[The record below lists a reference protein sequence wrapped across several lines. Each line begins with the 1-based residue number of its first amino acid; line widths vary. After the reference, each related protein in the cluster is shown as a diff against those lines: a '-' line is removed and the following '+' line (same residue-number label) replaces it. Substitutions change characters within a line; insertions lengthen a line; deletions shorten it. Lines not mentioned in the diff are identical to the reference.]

1 MYVNAGVLFSNA
13 VALYKGVSSL
23 NSAHAQARR
32 ECLASVIFSAIST
45 EAFVNELSELA
56 RGLGGRSDE
65 PGWVRGLGQVL
76 GAAEDSHASIESK
89 YHLARLVVTG
99 QVFDKGAQTFQD
111 FALLVDLRNIVVHAK
126 PHEVTREQASSG
138 IFPAEDKIIRQLEQ
152 RGVIKSPSPPKGS
165 GSEKVTLI
173 TNLLDELSLQSVG
186 RWACNS
192 AAGIVNAV
200 LDFLQTASPP
210 SARFSTLAD
219 KMFRRDFVF
228 DP

>member
-1 MYVNAGVLFSNA
+1 MA
-13 VALYKGVSSL
+13 
-23 NSAHAQARR
+23 
-32 ECLASVIFSAIST
+32 
-45 EAFVNELSELA
+45 LA
-56 RGLGGRSDE
+56 RESDE

-99 QVFDKGAQTFQD
+99 QVFDKGTQPFQD
-111 FALLVDLRNIVVHAK
+111 FALLVNLRNIVVHAR
-126 PHEVTREQASSG
+126 PHDVIREQASSG
-138 IFPAEDKIIRQLEQ
+138 ISPAEDKIIRQLEQ
-152 RGVIKSPSPPKGS
+152 RGVIKSPSRPKGNW
-165 GSEKVTLI
+165 GGEKVTLI

-186 RWACNS
+186 QWACNS

-200 LDFLQTASPP
+200 LDFLQTACPP
-210 SARFSTLAD
+210 SARFSALAD